1 MGAVRG
7 NFVLVLSGR
16 GLDSTMRIAY
26 LAKTRV
32 PDITANSMQS
42 VQVCAALAGLGHAV
56 TFIVIDDSDAGNEP
70 TWEQLSDFYDVQTW
84 FKVEKIAVP
93 KAKNSRFLYLWAS
106 LVSIPRIRKK
116 LIKGGYDLAFSR
128 DVLSAWI
135 ASHCRLNTVF
145 EAHALI
151 WTGRLQRLLFARLV
165 RSKYLLKL
173 VSITHSLAEVY
184 IRRYPELQ
192 DRVIIA
198 PDGAERCSQ
207 GVIENAQSPLKGLST
222 KLKVGYVGHLYKG
235 KGLEVVEAIAGSMP
249 DVEFHIVGG
258 RPEDVS
264 FWEDRLKEDNVY
276 FYGFV
281 PREKLSHYYAELD
294 VCILPNQETVW
305 AAGAA
310 TVKNRLDIGSFTSPL
325 KMFEYMAY
333 GKAIVA
339 SDLPVLREVLHE
351 GIAVLV
357 DPGGTEEWKDAIRF
371 FANATERDRFGLAAR
386 EEFLKHYTWGIRSK
400 KILQSIAE
408 N

>member
-1 MGAVRG
+1 
-7 NFVLVLSGR
+7 
-16 GLDSTMRIAY
+16 MRIAY

-42 VQVCAALAGLGHAV
+42 VQVCAALAGLGHSV

-84 FKVEKIAVP
+84 FKVDKIAVP

-106 LVSIPRIRKK
+106 LLSIPRIRKK
-116 LIKGGYDLAFSR
+116 LIKGGYDLVYSR
-128 DVLSAWI
+128 DVISAWT
-135 ASHCRLNTVF
+135 ASYCRLNTVF

-151 WTGRLQRLLFARLV
+151 WASRLQRLLFARLV

-198 PDGAERCSQ
+198 PDGAEICSQ
-207 GVIENAQSPLKGLST
+207 RVIENAESPLKGLPT

-264 FWEDRLKEDNVY
+264 FWEHIIKEDNVF

-281 PREKLSHYYAELD
+281 PREKLSHYYAALD

-325 KMFEYMAY
+325 KMFEYMAH

-339 SDLPVLREVLHE
+339 SDLPVLREVLHD

-357 DPGGTEEWKDAIRF
+357 DASRAEEWKDVFCFVAT
-371 FANATERDRFGLAAR
+371 ATERDRFGLAAR
-386 EEFLKHYTWGIRSK
+386 EEFLKRYTWDIRSK

-408 N
+408 T

>member
-1 MGAVRG
+1 
-7 NFVLVLSGR
+7 
-16 GLDSTMRIAY
+16 MRIAY

-70 TWEQLSDFYDVQTW
+70 TWEQLSDFYDVQKR
-84 FKVEKIAVP
+84 FKVERIAIP
-93 KAKNSRFLYLWAS
+93 NARDSRLLYLWAS

-151 WTGRLQRLLFARLV
+151 WAGRVQRLLFGRLV
-165 RSKYLLKL
+165 RSKYFLKL
-173 VSITHSLAEVY
+173 VSITQSLAEVY

-198 PDGAERCSQ
+198 PDGAEICGQ

-235 KGLEVVEAIAGSMP
+235 KGLEVVEAIAGSLP

-386 EEFLKHYTWGIRSK
+386 EEFLKHYTWNIRSK
-400 KILQSIAE
+400 KILQSVSE
-408 N
+408 RTTNGKT

>member
-1 MGAVRG
+1 MGAVQG
-7 NFVLVLSGR
+7 DFAPKFIVGR
-16 GLDSTMRIAY
+16 VNSKMRIAY
-26 LAKTRV
+26 LARTRL
-32 PDITANSMQS
+32 PDITANSVQS
-42 VQVCAALAGLGHAV
+42 VQVCAAFAGLGHSV
-56 TFIVIDDSDAGNEP
+56 TFIVIDDSDPSNEL
-70 TWEQLSDFYDVQTW
+70 TWEQLSDFYDVQKR
-84 FKVEKIAVP
+84 FKVERIAIP
-93 KAKNSRFLYLWAS
+93 NARDSRLLYLWAS

-151 WTGRLQRLLFARLV
+151 WAGRLQRLLFGRLV
-165 RSKYLLKL
+165 RSKYFLKL
-173 VSITHSLAEVY
+173 VSITQSLAEVY

-198 PDGAERCSQ
+198 PDGAEICSQ

-235 KGLEVVEAIAGSMP
+235 KGLEVVEAIAGSLP

-339 SDLPVLREVLHE
+339 SDLPVLREVLHD

-357 DPGGTEEWKDAIRF
+357 DPSRAEEWEDAIRF
-371 FANATERDRFGLAAR
+371 FANAAERDRFGLAAR
-386 EEFLKHYTWGIRSK
+386 EEFLMHYTWDIRSK
-400 KILQSIAE
+400 KLLQSIAE
-408 N
+408 K

>member
-1 MGAVRG
+1 
-7 NFVLVLSGR
+7 
-16 GLDSTMRIAY
+16 MRIAY
-26 LAKTRV
+26 LAKTRI

-70 TWEQLSDFYDVQTW
+70 TWEQLSDFYDVQKR
-84 FKVEKIAVP
+84 FKVERIAIP
-93 KAKNSRFLYLWAS
+93 NARDSRLLYLWAS

-135 ASHCRLNTVF
+135 ASYCRLNTVF

-151 WTGRLQRLLFARLV
+151 WAGRLQRLLFGRLV
-165 RSKYLLKL
+165 RSKYFLKL
-173 VSITHSLAEVY
+173 VSITQSLAEVY

-198 PDGAERCSQ
+198 PDGAETRSQ
-207 GVIENAQSPLKGLST
+207 GVIENAESPLKGLPT

-235 KGLEVVEAIAGSMP
+235 KGLEVVEAIAGSLP

-264 FWEDRLKEDNVY
+264 FWEHRIKEDNVF

-281 PREKLSHYYAELD
+281 PREKLSHYYAALD

-339 SDLPVLREVLHE
+339 SDLPVLREVLHD

-357 DPGGTEEWKDAIRF
+357 DASRAEEWKDAIRF
-371 FANATERDRFGLAAR
+371 FANAAERDRFGLAAR
-386 EEFLKHYTWGIRSK
+386 EEFLMHYTWDIRSK
-400 KILQSIAE
+400 KILQSISE

>member
-1 MGAVRG
+1 VGAVRG

-32 PDITANSMQS
+32 PDIAANSMQS

-56 TFIVIDDSDAGNEP
+56 TFIVIDDSGACNEP

-93 KAKNSRFLYLWAS
+93 KAKNSRLLYLWAS

-116 LIKGGYDLAFSR
+116 LIKGRYDLVYSR

-135 ASHCRLNTVF
+135 ASHCRFNTVF

-198 PDGAERCSQ
+198 PDGAEICSQ
-207 GVIENAQSPLKGLST
+207 RVIENAESPLKGLPT

-264 FWEDRLKEDNVY
+264 FWEHRIKEDNVF

-281 PREKLSHYYAELD
+281 PREKLSHYYAALD

-325 KMFEYMAY
+325 KMFEYMAH

-339 SDLPVLREVLHE
+339 SDLPVLREVLHD

-357 DPGGTEEWKDAIRF
+357 DASRAEEWKDAIRF

-386 EEFLKHYTWGIRSK
+386 EEFLKRYTWDIRSK

-408 N
+408 T